1 MATLETPSRWSS
13 LAPVYEAVSELD
25 DVGEEYER
33 VVRRVYEGVL
43 APGDVAI
50 DVGAHHG
57 RHALP
62 MGLAV
67 GPGGGVVAVE
77 PIPWAL
83 GRLAERVEGAGL
95 WGVVVP
101 LHGCVGDEC
110 GVAEFSIVP
119 GHPGWS
125 ARHVRTQAA
134 ETVPLAVPE
143 LTIDSI
149 AGSFFDRVRFMK
161 IDVEGGEPAVLAGA
175 RGVLGRDRPI
185 VHVEIAAESLEP
197 HGFDASDVYSPLV
210 TAGYEIFDLL
220 GTNICDPVLFLRS
233 VTHRALFDYIAVHR
247 DDPKREAVEAILAR
261 SFRAVPRLHV
271 PRGRLPHNEEPQAG
285 RDWQQT
291 FRSRI
296 YSESALE
303 SRAWPQP
310 HTRAADELNT
320 ILVSRPGPAEIRFGP
335 ATAMT
340 FDRRRP
346 IYVPIDSGPLQLS
359 DQSTL
364 VVELQVRI
372 GTSTT
377 SHQTLFELRFT
388 EGEKVAIV
396 RVTPDLRLQLFWVV
410 HGVASPTEHV
420 DLESEQIDLK
430 ITVER
435 RGETTRLRARI
446 EGTDI
451 HVSTG
456 GDPGDA
462 VSVAFSIGQ
471 RLAWNNPDA
480 VGPSVALVRVEL
492 LTAKQI

>member
-1 MATLETPSRWSS
+1 
-13 LAPVYEAVSELD
+13 
-25 DVGEEYER
+25 
-33 VVRRVYEGVL
+33 
-43 APGDVAI
+43 
-50 DVGAHHG
+50 
-57 RHALP
+57 
-62 MGLAV
+62 
-67 GPGGGVVAVE
+67 
-77 PIPWAL
+77 
-83 GRLAERVEGAGL
+83 
-95 WGVVVP
+95 
-101 LHGCVGDEC
+101 
-110 GVAEFSIVP
+110 
-119 GHPGWS
+119 
-125 ARHVRTQAA
+125 
-134 ETVPLAVPE
+134 
-143 LTIDSI
+143 
-149 AGSFFDRVRFMK
+149 
-161 IDVEGGEPAVLAGA
+161 LAGA

-197 HGFDASDVYSPLV
+197 HGFDASDVHSPLV

-220 GTNICDPVLFLRS
+220 GTNISDPVLFLHS

-247 DDPKREAVEAILAR
+247 DDPKREAVEAILTR
-261 SFRAVPRLHV
+261 SFRAVPRPHV
-271 PRGRLPHNEEPQAG
+271 PRGSHLPHNEEPRLG
-285 RDWQQT
+285 RDCQQT

-296 YSESALE
+296 YSASALE
-303 SRAWPQP
+303 SGAWPQP
-310 HTRAADELNT
+310 HSRAADELNT

-372 GTSTT
+372 ATSTT
-377 SHQTLFELRFT
+377 SHQTLFELRFK
-388 EGEKVAIV
+388 EEEKVAIV
-396 RVTPDLRLQLFWVV
+396 RVTPDLWLQLFWVV

-456 GDPGDA
+456 GDSGDA
-462 VSVAFSIGQ
+462 DLVAFSIGQ

-480 VGPSVALVRVEL
+480 MGPSVALARVEL
-492 LTAKQI
+492 LTAKQT